1 MTKLMCW
8 SDAELLFYNGEY
20 LLKECATGIIFF
32 RFYADNQ
39 VDAICL
45 GASKYGV
52 YSQVKAL
59 SLYSIE
65 PISLQ

>member
-20 LLKECATGIIFF
+20 LLKECESGIIIF
-32 RFYADNQ
+32 RFYADTQ

-52 YSQVKAL
+52 YSYFKAQTSFKYEDFL
-59 SLYSIE
+59 
-65 PISLQ
+65 LQ